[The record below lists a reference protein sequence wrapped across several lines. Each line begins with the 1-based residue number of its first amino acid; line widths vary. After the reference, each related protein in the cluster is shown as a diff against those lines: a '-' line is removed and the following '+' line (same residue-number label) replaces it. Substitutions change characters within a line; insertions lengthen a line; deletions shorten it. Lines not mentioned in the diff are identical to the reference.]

1 MGTQNKSLR
10 EAMTADEIQTA
21 QSDHYNMDDYFRRT
35 LGKLTLEQKR
45 KVQEFVNGLLPG
57 GN

>member
-1 MGTQNKSLR
+1 MEQKNKNLR

-21 QSDHYNMDDYFRRT
+21 QADHYNMDDYFRRT

-45 KVQEFVNGLLPG
+45 RVQEFVNGLLPG